1 MQERSFSL
9 REKGWNPRKEGKYS
23 MSGIGEDNGVGVK
36 GQKIEM
42 FLGENYF
49 VTL

>member
-1 MQERSFSL
+1 
-9 REKGWNPRKEGKYS
+9 

-42 FLGENYF
+42 FQAKIILLHFEQLFLHRN
-49 VTL
+49 VSIE